1 MSIATLKKGIEAV
14 ITAVSGPDEIRL
26 QLQELGFTPGSR
38 ISLVAQGP
46 FRGPKAFSI
55 RGTTIALREEEAECV
70 HI

>member
-1 MSIATLKKGIEAV
+1 MSITQLQKGAEAV
-14 ITAVSGPDEIRL
+14 IKAVSGPDDIRH

-55 RGTTIALREEEAECV
+55 RGTTIALREEEAACV